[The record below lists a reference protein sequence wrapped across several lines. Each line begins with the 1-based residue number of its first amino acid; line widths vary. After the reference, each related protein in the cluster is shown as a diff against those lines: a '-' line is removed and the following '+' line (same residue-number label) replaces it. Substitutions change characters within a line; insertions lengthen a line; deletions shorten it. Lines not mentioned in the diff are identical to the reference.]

1 MISVTDSR
9 ASRRAVRSRAGSGA
23 AAPSRLLLGLAT
35 LLVALPGLASA
46 VLVLAP
52 ASASAAITLVG
63 SPLSVPATLNTAEN
77 LSYQGT
83 NTEVPP
89 SPEAPN
95 GVFHTFHFGAD
106 TALWN
111 VAQARGAASMP
122 VTGQALKIAL
132 EGCAKP
138 AAGGPSPLTQIHFQ
152 DISPLPGGG
161 ATVNL
166 TSQGFEIPVC
176 GQGGASGST
185 VTIYEP
191 VNLCV
196 SQGDY
201 VAFNDEGGYVENIYR
216 AGVPYQVLGSVPGSI
231 ADSFMRNDGTGNG
244 ATMSASDLAAMEGF
258 AVNENEELMMQV
270 TLGTGPDATHICA
283 GGTAGL
289 PPALP
294 PIRVSPQTDG
304 INHLRIV
311 AVAVYCRLTP
321 ECKAV
326 VKLSLAGRQVSVGQ
340 TVFSIHPGTT
350 IHLPIQVAPTL
361 MPLIRKHHGVTT
373 TLTAV
378 VAGKTVTQAIDVKIL

>member
-1 MISVTDSR
+1 MGLGV
-9 ASRRAVRSRAGSGA
+9 
-23 AAPSRLLLGLAT
+23 LLTGLAGF
-35 LLVALPGLASA
+35 LPA
-46 VLVLAP
+46 VLAP
-52 ASASAAITLVG
+52 AGANAAIQVIG

-83 NTEVPP
+83 NTVVPP

-111 VAQARGAASMP
+111 VAQASGAASMP
-122 VTGQALKIAL
+122 ATGQALKVDL
-132 EGCAKP
+132 EGCARP
-138 AAGGPSPLTQIHFQ
+138 AAGGPPPLTQIHFQ
-152 DISPLPGGG
+152 DVSPLPGGG

-185 VTIYEP
+185 VTTYEP

-196 SQGDY
+196 SRGDY

-216 AGVPYQVLGSVPGSI
+216 AGVPYEVLGTVPGST
-231 ADSFMRNDGTGNG
+231 ADSFMRNDGTGDG

-258 AVNENEELMMQV
+258 ASNENEELMMQV
-270 TLGTGPDATHICA
+270 TLGTGSDATHICA

-289 PPALP
+289 PPVLS

-321 ECKAV
+321 ECKGNV
-326 VKLSLAGRQVSVGQ
+326 TLTLAGKRVSVGQ
-340 TVFSIHPGTT
+340 TDFSVQGDKTT
-350 IHLPIQVAPTL
+350 HLPIRLASSL
-361 MPLIRKHHGVTT
+361 MGLIRRHDGVTT

-378 VAGKTVTQAIDVKIL
+378 VGGKTVTQTIDVKIL